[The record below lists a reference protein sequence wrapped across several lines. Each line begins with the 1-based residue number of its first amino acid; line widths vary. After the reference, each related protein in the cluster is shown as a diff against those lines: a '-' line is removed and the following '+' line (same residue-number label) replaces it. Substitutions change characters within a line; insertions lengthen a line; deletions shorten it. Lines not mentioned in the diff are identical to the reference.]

1 MVWKESTE
9 LGMGRAEVDQR
20 QMKCAYIVGRY
31 KPAGNM
37 GGEFQE
43 NVLKGKFDSGSYCA
57 TVSKR
62 GRKFFDEQ
70 GQPVIVSS
78 PMSAV
83 DVPSEKTPPADAFPD
98 HQVELLSDKKKS
110 IVNNQKAIQ

>member
-1 MVWKESTE
+1 
-9 LGMGRAEVDQR
+9 MGRAEVDQR
-20 QMKCAYIVGRY
+20 GMKCAYIVGRY

-37 GGEFQE
+37 QGEFQQ
-43 NVLKGKFDSGSYCA
+43 NVLKGSFDSGSYCD
-57 TVSKR
+57 TISKR
-62 GRKFFDEQ
+62 GRKLFDEQ

-83 DVPSEKTPPADAFPD
+83 DVPSEKTAPADAFQG

-110 IVNNQKAIQ
+110 IVSNKKAKL